1 MYRFKPR
8 MKEMRNNLY
17 FSDMIGRIS
26 VFILLSLL
34 VIACENKRS
43 NPSNEGNS
51 GNTEQDSLPFICI
64 IDTPA
69 CDENGCTG
77 SYRGVEFV
85 HPAYIERLGL
95 NGEDVAHQYSNKISE
110 YVGKTMKELYAKGIY
125 VKVDFKRIQLS
136 TKGMGSDSNYVEYR
150 VMIPFKKVP
159 KAQAMTAFDHC
170 GGWGHPPELEQR
182 KKDLLE
188 SPSKIVKHKKL
199 YISQLTTTPEGL
211 QEYWIQWRHP
221 DY

>member
-1 MYRFKPR
+1 
-8 MKEMRNNLY
+8 
-17 FSDMIGRIS
+17 MILRLVFLGLLICSVVTCQQGRTAKKKGGS
-26 VFILLSLL
+26 
-34 VIACENKRS
+34 
-43 NPSNEGNS
+43 S
-51 GNTEQDSLPFICI
+51 GIPEQDSLPFICI

-77 SYRGVEFV
+77 TYRGVEFV
-85 HPAYIERLGL
+85 HPAYIEQLGL

-110 YVGKTMKELYAKGIY
+110 YVGKKLKELFSKGIY
-125 VKVDFKRIQLS
+125 VKVDFKRIELS

-150 VMIPFKKVP
+150 IKIPFKKVP
-159 KAQAMTAFDHC
+159 KSQAMTAFDHC

-188 SPSKIVKHKKL
+188 SPSNIVKNKKL
-199 YISQLTTTPEGL
+199 YISPLTTTPEGL
-211 QEYWIQWRHP
+211 EEYWIQWQHR